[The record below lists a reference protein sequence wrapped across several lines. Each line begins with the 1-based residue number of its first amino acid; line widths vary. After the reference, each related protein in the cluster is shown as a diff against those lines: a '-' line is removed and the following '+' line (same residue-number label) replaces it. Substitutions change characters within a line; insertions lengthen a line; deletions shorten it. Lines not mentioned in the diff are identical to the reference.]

1 MRQRTRLIV
10 GTAVAVALLAGALI
24 GVSTTEAPSAGASRT
39 ASAASFSEAAVA
51 GVGRKDTAATVTEL
65 EALVATSPEN
75 VDALGTLGLAYQVR
89 WRETGDAS
97 FLPRAQTALD
107 RALAQRRDDPNAT
120 LGLGNLSLIRHQF
133 RQALVVGRNA
143 QRLAPYS
150 ARPLGVIGD
159 AQIELGRYAEAFASF
174 ERMAALRPSLAA
186 YARIAYARELSGDVP
201 GAIAAM
207 GLALDAAGGQPEPAA
222 WTEVELGKLEFGRG
236 RVDAAAPHYRAA
248 LAIRP
253 GYAYAYEQLA
263 RVEEARGRLDRAL
276 EAARSAAATLP
287 LPQFVGLF
295 GDLLERR
302 GATSEARRQRAT
314 VAAID
319 RLLAANGISVDLESA
334 LYRADHGIGLQANVT
349 LARKARA
356 DRPSIY
362 GDDALG
368 WSLARAGRCDEAV
381 NWSELSLRLGTKDA
395 LLWFHRGYAAGCA
408 GDRAGMRAWYA
419 KALALNPHFS
429 IIWAP
434 VARRGA
440 S

>member
-24 GVSTTEAPSAGASRT
+24 GVSTTEAPSAGPSPT

-51 GVGRKDTAATVTEL
+51 GVGRKDTAATVTAL

-263 RVEEARGRLDRAL
+263 RVEEIGRAH
-276 EAARSAAATLP
+276 
-287 LPQFVGLF
+287 V
-295 GDLLERR
+295 
-302 GATSEARRQRAT
+302 
-314 VAAID
+314 
-319 RLLAANGISVDLESA
+319 
-334 LYRADHGIGLQANVT
+334 
-349 LARKARA
+349 
-356 DRPSIY
+356 
-362 GDDALG
+362 
-368 WSLARAGRCDEAV
+368 
-381 NWSELSLRLGTKDA
+381 
-395 LLWFHRGYAAGCA
+395 
-408 GDRAGMRAWYA
+408 
-419 KALALNPHFS
+419 
-429 IIWAP
+429 
-434 VARRGA
+434 
-440 S
+440 